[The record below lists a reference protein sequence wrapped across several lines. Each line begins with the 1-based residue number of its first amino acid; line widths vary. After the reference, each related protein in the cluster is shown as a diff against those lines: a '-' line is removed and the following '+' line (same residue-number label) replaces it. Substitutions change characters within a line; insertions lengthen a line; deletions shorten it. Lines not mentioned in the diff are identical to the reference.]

1 MSVMKAK
8 ILALLIISSGVL
20 ITSQQNQGPCYV
32 SRDVGDEYR
41 SSLYEYSIDLI
52 KSVIVKSDFNYV
64 CSLVSIYISLA
75 AIAEGTDPVS
85 QQKLFQFLKLPND
98 PCIRQEYY
106 KLATTRAF
114 PFNDVHIKNRRVL
127 VLDESVTLNPT
138 WYSFI
143 TKNSLLDVVTAPIH
157 SNPVATAKE
166 IQRIMSTSLPR
177 LNLNGNSVLLDTLDY
192 NGLWTTTFLNATIER
207 APFYSLTGQEIGAVD
222 LMKIKKRARMGYLRS
237 LHSKILELPIGLSG
251 RYHML
256 FLVRLGNNDLRPL
269 VEDFGSSVLFEAFE
283 SLRHS
288 NVLIDVAIPRI
299 VITTE
304 IDVRVILEE
313 LGVTEVWND
322 PSVTR
327 YILLDINMP
336 FICKHR

>member
-1 MSVMKAK
+1 MKTEF
-8 ILALLIISSGVL
+8 LALLIISSGVL
-20 ITSQQNQGPCYV
+20 ITTQQIQGPCYIN
-32 SRDVGDEYR
+32 RDVGDEYR
-41 SSLYEYSIDLI
+41 SSLYDFSIDLI

-64 CSLVSIYISLA
+64 CSLVSIWITLA
-75 AIAEGTDPVS
+75 AIAEGTDPIS

-98 PCIRQEYY
+98 PCVRQEYY

-157 SNPVATAKE
+157 LNPVATANE

-207 APFYSLTGQEIGAVD
+207 APFYSQTGQVIGAVD
-222 LMKIKKRARMGYLRS
+222 LMKVKKQARMGYHRT
-237 LHSKILELPIGLSG
+237 LHSKILELPVGLSG

-256 FLVRLGNNDLRPL
+256 FLVRLEYNDLRPL
-269 VEDFGSSVLFEAFE
+269 VQAFESSVLVEAFDC
-283 SLRHS
+283 LRDS
-288 NVLIDVAIPRI
+288 NVPIDVAIPRI

-313 LGVTEVWND
+313 LGVIELWND
-322 PSVTR
+322 PLVTR
-327 YILLDINMP
+327 
-336 FICKHR
+336 